1 MTFKELSGVYYI
13 SKEIEAIELEI
24 EKLRTTAEKITSV
37 ISDMPRGGGNVDK
50 LTDIIAQIA
59 DYQAELADALIRKAN
74 EQIRISKYI
83 DSIDDITIRSIFRL
97 RFLSLY
103 QWNEVADRVGGN
115 NTEGSCKMMCH
126 RYIRQQ
132 NEEKTN
138 C

>member
-24 EKLRTTAEKITSV
+24 ERLRTTAEKITSV

-83 DSIDDITIRSIFRL
+83 ESIDDITIRSIFRL

-132 NEEKTN
+132 NEEKPI

>member
-24 EKLRTTAEKITSV
+24 ERLRTTAEKITSV

-103 QWNEVADRVGGN
+103 RWNEVADRVGGN
-115 NTEGSCKMMCH
+115 NTEGSCKMMCR
-126 RYIRQQ
+126 RYIQQ
-132 NEEKTN
+132 NEEKPI

>member
-103 QWNEVADRVGGN
+103 QWEEVAARIGGN

-132 NEEKTN
+132 NEEKPI

>member
-24 EKLRTTAEKITSV
+24 ERLRTTAEKITSV

-132 NEEKTN
+132 NEEKPI